1 MTLKVNIMLKPVTT
15 NTAATSFEMD
25 DQDIAEMQAAATA
38 ETYAETAVAVVEQHL
53 PAAPAKSKFDGVSDA
68 VGALKNAIPVR
79 FNDGLSVKVEQTGF
93 YTRRDNKPLG
103 REIKMEL
110 LSWQDNYVIS
120 PGDDK
125 APKDLVKYSDDG
137 KTCSD
142 GTPVVEH
149 LNYLKSLG
157 MTKASLKE
165 RTVIVASLEEAPEAP
180 TLVDRVIQIDLSPQS
195 RASFSDYRLVAMN
208 KQRKGRITAD
218 QAVMVSARVVR
229 ATNGTNAYGVVE
241 FSVA

>member
-1 MTLKVNIMLKPVTT
+1 MLKPVTT
-15 NTAATSFEMD
+15 TAAATSFE
-25 DQDIAEMQAAATA
+25 QDEAIEVTSTVT
-38 ETYAETAVAVVEQHL
+38 EVAVVEGHT
-53 PAAPAKSKFDGVSDA
+53 PAAPVKSKFDGVTDA

-110 LSWQDNYVIS
+110 LSWQDNFVIS

-125 APKDLVKYSDDG
+125 SPKDLVKYSDDG
-137 KTCSD
+137 RTCSD
-142 GTPVVEH
+142 GTPVAEH
-149 LNYLKSLG
+149 LAYLRSLG
-157 MTKASLKE
+157 LTKAALKE
-165 RTVIVASLEEAPEAP
+165 RTVIVASLESAPEAP
-180 TLVDRVIQIDLSPQS
+180 DLVDRVIQIDLSPQS

-208 KQRKGRITAD
+208 KQRKGRITAE
-218 QAVMVSARVVR
+218 QAVMVQAKVVR